1 MVRRMRF
8 NIGDKV
14 FDRWEVVR
22 VIGKGTFGTVY
33 EVERKEFDRN
43 YRSAVKVIQIPSD
56 DNEEIN
62 YLRDEGTSAEDI
74 KEYFTKKVKRISS
87 ELDLMA
93 RLRGN
98 SNIVSY
104 EDHEVVEHTDGV
116 GFDIFIRMELLD
128 PLTEY
133 INTRGMLSVS
143 EVVKLGIDICE
154 ALSLC
159 EKNNIIHRDIKPQ
172 NIFVSKSGSFKL
184 GDFGVAREIES
195 NSMNLTRVGN
205 CQFMA
210 PEVYNGKKYDTTVDI
225 YSLGLLLYFYLNNR
239 NMPFMDRSMLTYEE
253 RERANARR
261 LSGEDLPLPVNGNY
275 ELKEAILKACSYN
288 PEDRYQTADQFKAAL
303 RYALSEMD
311 EGLAK
316 TDLLV
321 CNQQKTPIDIPL
333 QRVEKAEFEIPKAVD
348 MSDTIDPEKT
358 SVSDKKHEKSK
369 TPAMLIA
376 LCALLVVIVAVAVIF
391 VANNKDKPSKLDDPS
406 QSVNNSNN
414 YVFTFDYT
422 DANEFVFDKENNRIN
437 LAEIESTGAVIYAEA
452 VSYKGGENVDDY
464 LCSKFVFEL
473 DGQTIKINR
482 DVYIS
487 SEAPISFA
495 VNDYDG
501 DGKEEYAVEFSSDKN
516 NLENKSVVI
525 INPDISDY
533 DDISVTEVKE
543 DLLAQLKFA
552 RKGNENSFV
561 INGKNYSYESDSE
574 SFNPSI
580 LSVNYDLSRSTRTVP
595 VTVTIINPSDKIK
608 LNCGAEMLYQN
619 SSFKFDYTQLSADD
633 TELVPLSTTTTT
645 TTATTKKAPE
655 FFKRDKCSFKPKY
668 DSYDQFIGMEIV
680 IWGTYTSIDSVED
693 YLAIYVYPDNEYYI
707 DDYGDEVIY
716 WRDYYYDLKTGE
728 TEYVS
733 ATSEF
738 IISTKMCSYVLK
750 EDCAVITLNIDEPV
764 SAGEI
769 TFNVPDGLF
778 VNSVNG
784 EINREY
790 SEIIYV

>member
-1 MVRRMRF
+1 MRF

-43 YRSAVKVIQIPSD
+43 YRSAVKVIQIPGE

-74 KEYFTKKVKRISS
+74 RDYFTKKVKRISS

-253 RERANARR
+253 REHANAHR

-321 CNQQKTPIDIPL
+321 CNQQKTPVDIPL
-333 QRVEKAEFEIPKAVD
+333 QRVKKVESEFSNAVD
-348 MSDTIDPEKT
+348 MSDTIDPAKT
-358 SVSDKKHEKSK
+358 SVSDKKQKKSK

-376 LCALLVVIVAVAVIF
+376 LCALLAVIVAVAVIF
-391 VANNKDKPSKLDDPS
+391 VVNKKDKPSKPDDPS
-406 QSVNNSNN
+406 QSVNTSDNS
-414 YVFTFDYT
+414 VFSFDYT

-437 LAEIESTGAVIYAEA
+437 LAKIESTGAVIYAE
-452 VSYKGGENVDDY
+452 VDSYKGGANVDDY
-464 LCSKFVFEL
+464 LCSKFIFEL
-473 DGQTIKINR
+473 DGQRTKINR

-501 DGKEEYAVEFSSDKN
+501 DGKAEYAVEFSSNKKN
-516 NLENKSVVI
+516 IKNKSLVI

-533 DDISVTEVKE
+533 DDTSESEIKE
-543 DLLAQLKFA
+543 NLLVNLKFS
-552 RKGNENSFV
+552 RKGTVNTFV
-561 INGKNYSYESDSE
+561 LNGKNYSYESDAE
-574 SFNPSI
+574 SFNPTLASI
-580 LSVNYDLSRSTRTVP
+580 DYDLSSSATAIP
-595 VTVTIINPSDKIK
+595 VTVTVINSSDKIRI
-608 LNCGAEMLYQN
+608 NCGAELLYQN
-619 SSFKFDYTQLSADD
+619 SSFNFNYAQMSADD

-645 TTATTKKAPE
+645 TTTATTTKKAPE
-655 FFKRDKCSFKPKY
+655 FFKRDKCSYKPKN
-668 DSYDQFIGMEIV
+668 DSYGNLTGIEIV
-680 IWGTYTSIDSVED
+680 IWGTYDSIDSVDES
-693 YLAIYVYPDNEYYI
+693 LAVYTYPVDEYYV
-707 DDYGDEVIY
+707 DDFGDECVY
-716 WRDYYYDLKTGE
+716 WKDYFYDLKTGE
-728 TEYVS
+728 AEVFTPQEDYVTT
-733 ATSEF
+733 AK
-738 IISTKMCSYVLK
+738 ICSYVLK
-750 EDCAVITLNIDEPV
+750 EDCAVITLNFDKSV
-764 SAGEI
+764 SDGSEI
-769 TFNVPDGLF
+769 TFRVPEGLF
-778 VNSVNG
+778 VNTTNG
-784 EINREY
+784 ERNRSY
-790 SEIIYV
+790 GDDFYA